1 MILLDGRQGEGGGQ
15 VLRTALA
22 LSALT
27 GSPFTLDQVR
37 AGRRKPGLLRQH
49 LTAVRAAVEVCGG
62 EVEGAELGSQRV
74 VFHPGAIRPGAYS
87 FAIGSAGSTSLVL
100 QTVLPML
107 MGAASESTVQVDGG
121 THNPASPSAD
131 FLRTT
136 FAAGLRHF
144 GPELKLRLRRHGFFP
159 AGGGRVEALVQPAAL
174 VPARLEE
181 RGELRGIRVR
191 GLASG
196 GPVTT
201 LHQAVGSLKYSLGL
215 DRADVSV
222 EEVRS
227 AGPGQV
233 LMVEVDLDP
242 VPQVFTVCGDRNTAW
257 SELASRLLAEVQ
269 RWLESGAPIDE
280 HLADQLLLPM
290 ALAGGGSLRT
300 TTPSLHT
307 TTNVAVIERFLP
319 VRFGVEGLGEGV
331 VRVVVGGQAT

>member
-1 MILLDGRQGEGGGQ
+1 MILLDGRMGEGGGQ

-136 FAAGLRHF
+136 FASALRHF

-181 RGELRGIRVR
+181 RGELRAIRVR
-191 GLASG
+191 GLAAG

-201 LHQAVGSLKYSLGL
+201 LHQAVGSLKHSLGL

-242 VPQVFTVCGDRNTAW
+242 VPQVFTVCGDRDTAW

-319 VRFGVEGLGEGV
+319 VRFRVEGLGEGV